1 MDILDLISSELACSK
16 LLRTIRWEN
25 GIYCPRC
32 GSRTVKSHG
41 NYKQGLKR
49 YKCKTCGRTFNDKT
63 GTIFHYSRLSLR
75 EWITL
80 IILFLGMH
88 NPCLS
93 LSWLLERN
101 YMPIFKALKKLMLN
115 LRKTQPTKMSGVVE
129 ADEVYVTAGLK
140 GRNNSQRIKRLGRKP
155 RRRGLKRR
163 GRGTWSE
170 DKPAVFILVE
180 RGGGED
186 YIPSGDVEAETALR
200 IIRRRVLEGST
211 IYTDSFKAYLGLCG
225 VGYGHEAVNHSVG
238 EWVKGECH
246 INGCECRA
254 SLFRPWLAVHRG
266 VCKDNLVLYLAA
278 FKVCRRSRSMKPIDA
293 VKEILREVLTAPLAD
308 VAT

>member
-49 YKCKTCGRTFNDKT
+49 YKCKACGRTFNDKT

-93 LSWLLERN
+93 LSRLLERS
-101 YMPIFKALKKLMLN
+101 YMPIFKALKKLMLS

-129 ADEVYVTAGLK
+129 VDEVYVTAGLK

-155 RRRGLKRR
+155 RRR
-163 GRGTWSE
+163 
-170 DKPAVFILVE
+170 A
-180 RGGGED
+180 
-186 YIPSGDVEAETALR
+186 
-200 IIRRRVLEGST
+200 
-211 IYTDSFKAYLGLCG
+211 
-225 VGYGHEAVNHSVG
+225 
-238 EWVKGECH
+238 
-246 INGCECRA
+246 
-254 SLFRPWLAVHRG
+254 
-266 VCKDNLVLYLAA
+266 
-278 FKVCRRSRSMKPIDA
+278 
-293 VKEILREVLTAPLAD
+293 
-308 VAT
+308 